1 MSKIITYNFNQDFIA
16 ELADY
21 ICANFL
27 KNGNDL
33 SRVAVVFGG
42 RRPRYF
48 LRKALSQ
55 RIGSGYF
62 PPAFFTI
69 DNFMREVVSRK
80 APIRLAPAMDSCYI
94 IYKAASQVAPSLL
107 EDKPEFS
114 QFLPWAKEVNSFIE
128 ELDLEDIPDERL
140 KSDVEKSAEIGY
152 EVPESINQ
160 LLSHIVA
167 IRGLYHEGL
176 RSRKLYSRGLMYLE
190 ASRLIPEAHF
200 DEFDQV
206 LFCNLYYLYKTEGS
220 VVKHLF
226 DNDLATLFFQK
237 DGSQWPVLKE
247 LQGLFNAPI
256 EPESKAVPKFTPH
269 IYKGFDSH
277 SQVGLVREIISKEIK
292 KEELDKTLVLLPDA
306 NNLIP
311 LLSEISS
318 ELPEF
323 NVSMGYP
330 LKRSSLFGLFQYIF
344 EAQSRRRDN
353 EYYSRDYL
361 KVILHP
367 IIKNLLI
374 KESPAATRIL
384 CHKVEEAL
392 NGTIDTALAGS
403 LFIKLEEIEKE
414 GKFFQKTA
422 DSLTHQDI
430 HLGEPELKEV
440 ISRIHRL
447 CFSRWEEVNNF
458 SGFIDAL
465 QEFTDAVL
473 FESMAIKYRL
483 NSKVI
488 ERIYGIIDELRS
500 AEFRDQPFAREEIF
514 RIFIGKLE
522 DEKISFSGS
531 PLKGL
536 QVLGLLETRG
546 LTFKNVIIMDANE
559 GLLPRVKV
567 YEPLIPRQVMESLG
581 LKCLKEEE
589 EVEKYHFSRLVGG
602 AKDVYFVYDDDPEKE
617 PSRFIEEIIWQKQ
630 KVDKKLS
637 VFKETRAR
645 FNVNVAP
652 QLKPSATKDQKVLDY
667 LQNDFVFSPSS
678 IDTYLKCPLE
688 FYYQYVLRLREK
700 EDMLGE
706 PESKDVG
713 IVVHDLFEAAFK
725 DFVGKEPVIDKKF
738 ETNFWELFRELF
750 DDKIRN
756 RIGSEAF
763 MIEGVLRH
771 RLEAFLKRERQKENC
786 RNVKKIISL
795 EKNVQR
801 QKTDFL
807 GVPLYFSY
815 RIDRVDELV
824 DGSLLVIDYKTG
836 SSAKVP
842 NGTKSLQ
849 AMADAMTR
857 QTICQAVKSF
867 QLPVYYHFIS
877 EEFKD
882 KPLNAALYMIQR
894 PEKLEYFIKK
904 RDLERPDRVMGFCL
918 DALKFIINEIFDS
931 ETDFDSDDTGEACRY
946 CPFGALCR

>member
-1 MSKIITYNFNQDFIA
+1 LSKIITYNFNQDFIA

-27 KNGNDL
+27 KDRTDL
-33 SRVAVVFGG
+33 SRIAVVFGG

-69 DNFMREVVSRK
+69 DSFMREVVSRK
-80 APIRLAPAMDSCYI
+80 APLRLAPAMDSCYI
-94 IYKAASQVAPSLL
+94 IYNAASKVAPGLL
-107 EDKPEFS
+107 KDKAEFS

-128 ELDLEDIPDERL
+128 ELDLEDIPDAKL
-140 KSDVEKSAEIGY
+140 KDVEKSAEIGY
-152 EVPESINQ
+152 EIPDSVNK

-167 IRGLYHEGL
+167 IRGLYHDGL
-176 RSRKLYSRGLMYLE
+176 KKRNLYSRGLVYLE
-190 ASRLIPEAHF
+190 ASHLIPETGF
-200 DEFDQV
+200 DEFDQI
-206 LFCNLYYLYKTEGS
+206 LFCNLYYLYKTEAA
-220 VVKHLF
+220 VIKHLYQKGR
-226 DNDLATLFFQK
+226 ATLFFQK
-237 DGSQWPVLKE
+237 DSSDWPIFSS
-247 LQGLFNAPI
+247 LQGLFNATI
-256 EPESKAVPKFTPH
+256 EPEKKIAPSFTPH

-277 SQVGLVREIISKEIK
+277 SQVGLVREIINKKIK

-344 EAQSRRRDN
+344 EAQARRRN
-353 EYYSRDYL
+353 NQYYSRDYL

-384 CHKVEEAL
+384 CHKIEEAL
-392 NGTIDTALAGS
+392 NGTIDTSLAGS
-403 LFIKLEEIEKE
+403 LFIKLEEIEIEAKL
-414 GKFFQKTA
+414 FQKCA
-422 DSLTHQDI
+422 DSLIHQDI
-430 HLGEPELKEV
+430 HLGEPDLKEI
-440 ISRIHRL
+440 ISKIHRL

-458 SGFIDAL
+458 SGFIIAL

-473 FESMAIKYRL
+473 FESMATKYRL
-483 NSKVI
+483 NSKII
-488 ERIYGIIDELRS
+488 ERIYGIIDEFKS
-500 AEFRDQPFAREEIF
+500 AEFKDQPFAREEIF
-514 RIFIGKLE
+514 RIFTGKLE
-522 DEKISFSGS
+522 DEKINFSGS

-536 QVLGLLETRG
+536 QVLGLLETRS
-546 LTFKNVIIMDANE
+546 LTFKNIIIMDANE
-559 GLLPRVKV
+559 GLLPRVRV

-581 LKCLKEEE
+581 LKRLKEEE

-602 AKDVYFVYDDDPEKE
+602 AKEVYFVYDDDPEKE

-630 KVDKKLS
+630 KDNKNLS
-637 VFKETRAR
+637 VFRETRAR
-645 FNVNVAP
+645 FNVNVTA
-652 QLKPSATKDQKVLDY
+652 QLKPCAQKDQKTLDY
-667 LQNDFVFSPSS
+667 LQSDFVFSPSS
-678 IDTYLKCPLE
+678 IDTYLKCPLQ
-688 FYYQYVLRLREK
+688 FYYQYILRLREK

-713 IVVHDLFEAAFK
+713 IVVHELFEAAFK
-725 DFVGKEPVIDKKF
+725 DFVGKEPIIDKKF
-738 ETNFWELFRELF
+738 EANFWELFRALF
-750 DDKIRN
+750 DEKIRN

-763 MIEGVLRH
+763 MIEDVMRH
-771 RLEAFLKRERQKENC
+771 RLESFLKRERLKENS

-795 EKNVQR
+795 EQDVNRK
-801 QKTDFL
+801 KTDIL
-807 GVPLYFSY
+807 GMPLCFSY

-824 DGSLLVIDYKTG
+824 DGTLLVIDYKTG
-836 SSAKVP
+836 SSTKVP
-842 NGTKSLQ
+842 NGSKGLQ
-849 AMADAMTR
+849 AMRDAMNR
-857 QTICQAVKSF
+857 ETIKNAVKSF
-867 QLPVYYHFIS
+867 QLPIYYHFIS
-877 EEFKD
+877 QEYKD
-882 KPLNAALYMIQR
+882 AHLNAALYMIQR

-904 RDLERPDRVMGFCL
+904 KDLEQPEKVMGFCL
-918 DALKFIINEIFDS
+918 DALKFIINELFDPD
-931 ETDFDSDDTGEACRY
+931 TDFDSDDTGKACRY